1 MDVVPSLCFLLD
13 KNGVIVASNRLARKE
28 TGYREAD
35 LRGHAVWDYLNK
47 DSRDLFKKFFR
58 RACRHN
64 SDEDRIRAF
73 LPEGSV
79 RAGLWAKTRLQ
90 LAPRTR

>member
-1 MDVVPSLCFLLD
+1 MIMRLRTVQKARKKLNPSFSNHWMDVVPSLCFLLD
-13 KNGVIVASNRLARKE
+13 KKGIIVASNRLARKE

-58 RACRHN
+58 RA
-64 SDEDRIRAF
+64 
-73 LPEGSV
+73 
-79 RAGLWAKTRLQ
+79 
-90 LAPRTR
+90 